1 MLSKDLIVKDN
12 KLIRA
17 KYSLNLHQ
25 TRFIAHMA
33 SRIERKDMDFF
44 TYTIRLNI
52 LLDILN
58 IERRHWKR
66 LEKTLTQLIA
76 KIIVIEKS
84 DLEITKTALLSYF
97 RIDKKSEIV
106 EYRFDKSMKPYLLDL
121 GNKFRK
127 GSYTKLS
134 FEKIVGFN
142 SQYSAKLYEVL
153 EMKAKQSEAYKNS
166 AMLIFE
172 YDLEE
177 LKELLLG
184 QYNLDTGEINIPKS
198 YNVFGNFKKRVLDP
212 AHKELKEKGEYFFE
226 YKTLK
231 VKNRVHSIEFTI
243 HKNSEKIKKDLKEKK
258 RHVLLKGEEKQLV
271 AEQIKRMLARQG
283 SKIKDKFKYEQKM
296 MQLYFRGE
304 LKYDKDLQKIKE
316 ELDRKALEKMMGSV

>member
-1 MLSKDLIVKDN
+1 MSKDLIVKDN

-33 SRIERKDMDFF
+33 SSINRDDVDFF
-44 TYTIRLNI
+44 TYNIRLNE
-52 LLDILN
+52 LLELLK

-66 LEKTLTQLIA
+66 LDRTLSELMG
-76 KIIVIEKS
+76 KIIVIENN
-84 DLEITKTALLSYF
+84 EFEVRKTALLSYF
-97 RIDKKSEIV
+97 MINRKNEIV
-106 EYRFDKSMKPYLLDL
+106 EYRFDKAMKPYLLDL
-121 GNKFRK
+121 NNKFRN

-166 AMLIFE
+166 SILEFE
-172 YDLEE
+172 YSLIEI
-177 LKELLLG
+177 KELLLG
-184 QYNLDTGEINIPKS
+184 DYNLKTGNIDIPKS

-212 AHKELKEKGEYFFE
+212 AQKELKEKGEYFFE

-231 VKNRVHSIEFTI
+231 VGNKVVSIKFKILKNG
-243 HKNSEKIKKDLKEKK
+243 EKIKKDFVEKKKAMLISGKEKN
-258 RHVLLKGEEKQLV
+258 L
-271 AEQIKRMLARQG
+271 AMEQIRRIIERKG
-283 SKIKDKFKYEQKM
+283 DSIKDKLRYEQKLF
-296 MQLYFRGE
+296 QLYLRGQ
-304 LKYDKDLQKIKE
+304 LKYDKDLEAIRKE
-316 ELDRKALEKMMGSV
+316 LEANELSELLNRK